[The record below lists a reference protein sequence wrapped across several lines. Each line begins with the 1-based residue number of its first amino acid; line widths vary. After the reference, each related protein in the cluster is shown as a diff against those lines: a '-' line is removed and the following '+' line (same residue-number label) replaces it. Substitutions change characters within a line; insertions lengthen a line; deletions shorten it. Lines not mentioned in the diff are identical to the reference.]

1 MKKKLMCAT
10 LAMAMVFSLAGCGS
24 STSTSAEPA
33 KEETVEAETKAEDET
48 EAEAEAE
55 APAETEAKTEAE
67 TPAETEAK
75 TEAEAPAE
83 TEAKTEAEAPAETA
97 AAETADATY
106 TNKGY
111 TLTIPAK
118 YDDLLFTTTPEE
130 EGVLFMCSEIA
141 SIEAAENQGME
152 LDGVGLLFSIQTT
165 DEATL
170 NEMLCSDM
178 SGIEPFATDGNGTYF
193 LYVHPTDVRLVRDN
207 YDDPDA
213 TAMWTELNEWA
224 ATIPDTFLKDNAQL
238 TAAKY
243 GNTEL
248 DVYLARIAFEKDTNY
263 VLSTT
268 EFLELEPKDVDPA
281 PYLEKLRNNVTYEP
295 VDEEAPDGEYVVLNF
310 PDDHVRFDFFYSE
323 EKVNYVRQV
332 WGEND
337 EWEQI
342 YKANFEDSSINAAEV
357 MQEWYDALA
366 VANGKK

>member
-1 MKKKLMCAT
+1 MKKKLLCAT

-24 STSTSAEPA
+24 SGSTSAEPA
-33 KEETVEAETKAEDET
+33 QQETVEEETEASDET
-48 EAEAEAE
+48 EVEAE
-55 APAETEAKTEAE
+55 
-67 TPAETEAK
+67 

-83 TEAKTEAEAPAETA
+83 AEATAETEA
-97 AAETADATY
+97 TADATY

-111 TLTIPAK
+111 TLTVPAK

-130 EGVLFMCSEIA
+130 EGVLFICSEIA
-141 SIEAAENQGME
+141 SIEAAQKQGMDY
-152 LDGVGLLFSIQTT
+152 DGVGRLFNIQTV
-165 DEATL
+165 DEATF
-170 NEMLCSDM
+170 NQMLCNDM
-178 SGIEPFATDGNGTYF
+178 SGVVPFGTDGNGTYF
-193 LYVHPTDVRLVRDN
+193 LLIHPTDVTLVREN
-207 YDDPDA
+207 YDNPED
-213 TAMWTELNEWA
+213 MEIWTELNEWA
-224 ATIPDTFLKDNAQL
+224 ATVPDTFLSDNPQL

-248 DVYLARIAFEKDTNY
+248 DMYLARIAFEDGVNY
-263 VLSTT
+263 TISTT

-295 VDEEAPDGEYVVLNF
+295 VNEEAPDGEYVVLNF

>member
-1 MKKKLMCAT
+1 MKKKLLCAT

-24 STSTSAEPA
+24 SSSTSAEPA
-33 KEETVEAETKAEDET
+33 KEETVEEETKAEDET
-48 EAEAEAE
+48 EVEAEAEAE
-55 APAETEAKTEAE
+55 APAETET
-67 TPAETEAK
+67 T

-83 TEAKTEAEAPAETA
+83 TE

-152 LDGVGLLFSIQTT
+152 LDGVGMLFRIQTT

-178 SGIEPFATDGNGTYF
+178 SGVEPFATDGNGTYF

-207 YDDPDA
+207 YDDPDGM
-213 TAMWTELNEWA
+213 AMWTELNEWA
-224 ATIPDTFLKDNAQL
+224 ATVPDTFLKDNAQL

-248 DVYLARIAFEKDTNY
+248 DMYLARIAFGKDVNY

-295 VDEEAPDGEYVVLNF
+295 VDEEAPDGEYIVLNF
-310 PDDHVRFDFFYSE
+310 PDDKIRFDFFYSE

-337 EWEQI
+337 EWEQV
-342 YKANFEDSSINAAEV
+342 YKANFEDSSINAAQV